1 MRYRK
6 VHIFTTCRL
15 SALGVLKPRRAVA
28 EGGQRHTALPGRRRA
43 GDRPGLRPGAGASS
57 GGGGGA
63 KDDLAN
69 HWKQWDA
76 KPEAGV
82 RFSAL
87 RSFGC
92 DPANRWKRRDAKPEA
107 KGRRHPLYAR
117 SVALWQTIGNGGT
130 QNLRLRGESF
140 TLCSFGHRISLRP
153 SKYLQRKEYCHEDN
167 KKSQKYLQACARY
180 AHRSDDEL

>member
-1 MRYRK
+1 MVYG
-6 VHIFTTCRL
+6 
-15 SALGVLKPRRAVA
+15 SPAV
-28 EGGQRHTALPGRRRA
+28 RA
-43 GDRPGLRPGAGASS
+43 GGSGRKYPGGAS
-57 GGGGGA
+57 
-63 KDDLAN
+63 
-69 HWKQWDA
+69 
-76 KPEAGV
+76 
-82 RFSAL
+82 
-87 RSFGC
+87 
-92 DPANRWKRRDAKPEA
+92 ANRWKRRDAKPEA